1 MTAKRASTKKG
12 GGKAVATTKTRA
24 AAAAGPMG
32 AGAEGDGLLTEGFIR
47 VTISDEHFELRGT
60 VGDHVKVAW
69 HKPFEKGVDL
79 GTALDMAEAV
89 ASALGVAD
97 PAQFKTELQT
107 KLDAVKNLP
116 IAKQIV
122 AIVEQAHVRVT
133 DLGIDTLAGKY
144 QFGFG
149 WNLST
154 LDPPAAYK
162 GISLDAFGLL
172 FTYTKPA
179 GS

>member
-12 GGKAVATTKTRA
+12 GGKAVATTKARA
-24 AAAAGPMG
+24 AAAGTLG

-47 VTISDEHFELRGT
+47 VTINDEHFELRGT

-69 HKPFEKGVDL
+69 HKPFEEGADL
-79 GTALDMAEAV
+79 GTALDMADAV
-89 ASALGVAD
+89 AVALGVGE
-97 PAQFKTELQT
+97 PGKFKAELQA
-107 KLDAVKNLP
+107 KLDAVKKLP
-116 IAKQIV
+116 IASTI
-122 AIVEQAHVRVT
+122 ATIVEQAHVKVT

-149 WNLST
+149 WSLAT